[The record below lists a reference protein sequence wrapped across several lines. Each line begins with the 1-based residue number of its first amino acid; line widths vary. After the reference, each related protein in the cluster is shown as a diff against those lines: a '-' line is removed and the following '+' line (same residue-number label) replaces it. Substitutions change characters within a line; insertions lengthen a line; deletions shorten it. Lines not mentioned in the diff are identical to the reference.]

1 MSILNKINELE
12 SNDIIEK
19 NDILKSQFLLILEK
33 KEELETYYF
42 VIYNI
47 VDKIRQEY
55 NLDKKTYDFHIS
67 FDYKDSATP
76 EFRLNY
82 NNLFYNLINKNFSYS
97 FYELGNYDYFLTFTE
112 FMKNIDKKISC
123 FFENICKVAS
133 ELCKLFHSFSKDL
146 FKIENEYLL
155 DRYNVVISHFKK
167 IRLKKAN
174 LDSFIAEY
182 KNKTNIIKFK
192 VVKNYDKISNIYLYD
207 AEFISNNISKIINSN
222 NENEIKSLKEE
233 LIGYLSKYIVL
244 YYEEDFSKSTG
255 FKINVIDKNDKFL
268 YNEAYEYL
276 KLVQNIQQ
284 F

>member
-33 KEELETYYF
+33 KEELETYYS

-47 VDKIRQEY
+47 VDKIRQEH
-55 NLDKKTYDFHIS
+55 NLDKKTYDFYIS
-67 FDYKDSATP
+67 LDYKDSATP
-76 EFRLNY
+76 ELRLNY

-97 FYELGNYDYFLTFTE
+97 FYDLGNYDYFLTFTE
-112 FMKNIDKKISC
+112 FMKNIDKNISC
-123 FFENICKVAS
+123 FFENICKISS

-167 IRLKKAN
+167 IRLKKAD

-182 KNKTNIIKFK
+182 KNKKNIIKFK
-192 VVKNYDKISNIYLYD
+192 IVKNYNKISNIYFHQ
-207 AEFISNNISKIINSN
+207 AEFISNIISKIISSH
-222 NENEIKSLKEE
+222 NEDEIKSLKKE
-233 LIGYLSKYIVL
+233 LIVYLSKHIVI
-244 YYEEDFSKSTG
+244 YYENDFSKSTG
-255 FKINVIDKNDKFL
+255 FKINIIDKNDTLL

>member
-12 SNDIIEK
+12 SNDIIDK

-33 KEELETYYF
+33 KEELETYYS

-47 VDKIRQEY
+47 VDKIRQEH
-55 NLDKKTYDFHIS
+55 NLDKKTYDFYIS
-67 FDYKDSATP
+67 LDYKDSATP
-76 EFRLNY
+76 ELRLNY

-97 FYELGNYDYFLTFTE
+97 FYDLGNYDYFLTFTE
-112 FMKNIDKKISC
+112 FMKNIDKNIRC
-123 FFENICKVAS
+123 FFENICKIAS

-167 IRLKKAN
+167 IRLKKAD

-182 KNKTNIIKFK
+182 KNKKNIIKFK
-192 VVKNYDKISNIYLYD
+192 IVKNYNKISNIYFHQ
-207 AEFISNNISKIINSN
+207 AEFISNIISKIISSH
-222 NENEIKSLKEE
+222 NEDEIKSLKKE
-233 LIGYLSKYIVL
+233 LIVYLSKHIVI
-244 YYEEDFSKSTG
+244 YYENDFSKSTG
-255 FKINVIDKNDKFL
+255 FKINIIDKNDTLL